1 MKKIFILFLAIS
13 LSSCIP
19 KNTSR
24 YYLLSN
30 MRGDNITL
38 FEQGR
43 EKGSWGKQINDLQS
57 SMLYLE
63 VFPEIEIKLYRNRG
77 VVTIHSITASLRET
91 LLYDH
96 KRKLYYN
103 YENKLPITV
112 IVEKKGSREN
122 IKLYMTFMD
131 IVICFH
137 DDI

>member
-30 MRGDNITL
+30 MGGDNITL

-43 EKGSWGKQINDLQS
+43 EKGSWGKQINDIQS

-77 VVTIHSITASLRET
+77 VVTIHSITTSLRKT
-91 LLYDH
+91 LIYDH

-103 YENKLPITV
+103 YENELPITV

-122 IKLYMTFMD
+122 VKFYMTFMD

>member
-30 MRGDNITL
+30 MKGDNITL

-57 SMLYLE
+57 SMFYLE
-63 VFPEIEIKLYRNRG
+63 FFPEIEIKLYRNRG
-77 VVTIHSITASLRET
+77 VVTIHSITDSLSKA
-91 LLYDH
+91 LIYDH

-103 YENKLPITV
+103 YENKLPVTV

-122 IKLYMTFMD
+122 IKFYMTFMD